1 MRRLVRLEPAEP
13 TIFSESRCRTRKAPA
28 IDGFGV
34 RLSKPGKGSSCS
46 ITQCGNCGGEVKVF
60 VSPRRNP
67 HSNKLGRAVS
77 MKDHD
82 LCRRCWRRVMQKQ
95 RKEGVIILPLS
106 MFIGGDKIAT
116 SVADIKSGCI
126 AERSLVT
133 SMMIEQISFGYRR
146 KSLKENLG
154 TCYERSLGLLDK
166 FFGKPGVLIDYF
178 ECHIAKFT
186 SSHD

>member
-1 MRRLVRLEPAEP
+1 MAEDHRLYVSRRNTMRRLVRLEPAEP

-82 LCRRCWRRVMQKQ
+82 LCRRCWRRVMQQQ

-106 MFIGGDKIAT
+106 MFIGGTKL
-116 SVADIKSGCI
+116 
-126 AERSLVT
+126 RPRLL
-133 SMMIEQISFGYRR
+133 IS
-146 KSLKENLG
+146 N
-154 TCYERSLGLLDK
+154 
-166 FFGKPGVLIDYF
+166 PGALPR
-178 ECHIAKFT
+178 EA
-186 SSHD
+186 S